1 MDLRG
6 KEHFRRAQGADIS
19 SWTVPLVRRLS
30 SFHASVMSAIA
41 VTTRPKTA
49 FVLAGGGSLGA
60 TQVGM
65 LRALVESGIDADF
78 VVGTSVGAINA
89 AYFAGDPTSDGI
101 ARLEA
106 LWRGLKRSDILPL
119 GWCGFLGLLLGRAHL
134 VPSNG
139 LRRLLDSH
147 LPYRNLEDA
156 ALPVHVVATDVFS
169 GEAVVLSRGSVTQA
183 VLASS
188 AIPAAFAPVEIDG
201 RLLCDGAIASNTPVR
216 AAVACGARRLVVL
229 PTGSARRLGRAPN
242 GAIASAL
249 HAITLLTKRQLAAEL
264 KELGESVEC
273 HMVPNEGLMGG
284 SPLDFS
290 RTPELLQRAYRRT
303 LRWLD
308 DGGMMHDARSQT
320 PRTLK
325 HAGRAGLRGFAPAMV
340 VDGARHSGS
349 APIGSAARVFGTA

>member
-1 MDLRG
+1 
-6 KEHFRRAQGADIS
+6 
-19 SWTVPLVRRLS
+19 
-30 SFHASVMSAIA
+30 MSAIA
-41 VTTRPKTA
+41 ITARPKTA

-65 LRALVESGIDADF
+65 LRALAESGVDADF

-89 AYFAGDPTSDGI
+89 AYFAGDPTPDGTV
-101 ARLEA
+101 RPEA

-119 GWCGFLGLLLGRAHL
+119 GWRGFLGLLLGRSHL
-134 VPSNG
+134 VPSDG

-156 ALPVHVVATDVFS
+156 EPVHVVATDVFS
-169 GEAVVLSRGSVTQA
+169 GEAVVLSRGPVTQA

-216 AAVACGARRLVVL
+216 AAVACGARRLIVL
-229 PTGSARRLGRAPN
+229 PTGSTPQLRRTPN
-242 GAIASAL
+242 GAIAGAV

-264 KELGESVEC
+264 NELGASVEC
-273 HMVPNEGLMGG
+273 HIVPTEGLMGG

-290 RTPELLQRAYRRT
+290 RTPELLERAYRRT

-308 DGGMMHDARSQT
+308 DAGMMHGTKS
-320 PRTLK
+320 RTRGTLT
-325 HAGRAGLRGFAPAMV
+325 HAGRAGLQGFAPAMV
-340 VDGARHSGS
+340 ADGALHSGS
-349 APIGSAARVFGTA
+349 ARIAYAARVFGTA